1 MTKKPYVLVVEDDEW
16 MAQQHIRTLMAAG
29 IQAEFVSHALA
40 AIDALDAR
48 MPDALVLDVLLP
60 GPNVFT
66 LLHEIRSHSDLAGIP
81 VILCTATADQLAG
94 EDIATYG
101 IKTILDKTTMH
112 PDDLVKAVKRVL
124 L

>member
-16 MAQQHIRTLMAAG
+16 MAGQHIRTLQAAG
-29 IQAEFVSHALA
+29 IQADFVQHALA

-48 MPDALVLDVLLP
+48 RPDVLVLDVLLP

-66 LLHEIRSHSDLAGIP
+66 LLHEMRSHGDLAGIP

-101 IKTILDKTTMH
+101 VRTVLDKTKMH

>member
-16 MAQQHIRTLMAAG
+16 MAGQHIRTLQAAG
-29 IQAEFVSHALA
+29 IQADFVQHALA
-40 AIDALDAR
+40 AIDVLDAR
-48 MPDALVLDVLLP
+48 RPDALVLDVLLP

-66 LLHEIRSHSDLAGIP
+66 LLHEIRSHSDLASIP
-81 VILCTATADQLAG
+81 VILCTATADQLVG

-101 IKTILDKTTMH
+101 IKTVLDKTTMH
-112 PDDLVKAVKRVL
+112 PSDLVKAVKRVL

>member
-16 MAQQHIRTLMAAG
+16 MAQQHIRTLQAAG
-29 IQAEFVSHALA
+29 IQADFVHHALA
-40 AIDALDAR
+40 AIDALDTR
-48 MPDALVLDVLLP
+48 LPDALVLDVLLP

-66 LLHEIRSHSDLAGIP
+66 LLHEIRSHSDLASIP

-101 IKTILDKTTMH
+101 IKTVLDKTTMH
-112 PDDLVKAVKRVL
+112 PDDLIKAVKRVL

>member
-16 MAQQHIRTLMAAG
+16 MAGQHIRTLQAAG
-29 IQAEFVSHALA
+29 IQADFVQHALA
-40 AIDALDAR
+40 AMDALDAR
-48 MPDALVLDVLLP
+48 RPDVLVLDVLLP

-66 LLHEIRSHSDLAGIP
+66 LLHEIRSHGDLAGIP

-101 IKTILDKTTMH
+101 IRTVLDKTKMY